1 MKKTKLWWASIL
13 MMVALLFVGCDFGSG
28 GSDEEDNTEETG
40 IEKGENGE
48 SILSSKKSDKLS
60 FSSGGFSAL
69 ALVDENDAGRSVRS
83 ARGARA
89 ADATSDALIVKI
101 LEDGSMQ
108 SFLSVP
114 ENVTLSKICYIAKSP
129 LADAKEIYIVF
140 QNETWWGEDVY
151 NEDGSWKEWK
161 QYSIG
166 QLICVKE
173 DGSFIDILEKEDG
186 THKWLYN
193 ASRDS
198 VYFDNYGNVYYLVN
212 EGSGNDY
219 TNMIYKFNPR
229 NGTNVQLTSP
239 VPNTYY
245 DKMMISKDG
254 QWIFAKGGR
263 WAQNSSSQF
272 LRAIPVATPDFPI
285 NIFYESNNSNW
296 INDWYYDDD
305 ANAIYYIQNSTLY
318 RIAQKDGTFDKA
330 NKEELFSSDNG
341 GYSNFWSDALLSWSS
356 SSVTTWTG
364 YSSAGNNIRDEDDEN
379 YENGSN
385 YYFRDP
391 SDIEKIQPEVILNYL
406 YAQAYSSFD
415 TYTHYDKNG
424 QPYCKITWDQ
434 WKEDFKDHKYE
445 IRFDKFAEVEGY
457 ETLASL
463 TEGKSDLELIKA
475 IIANNLEGLLYSL
488 LSESGRYN
496 STKYFPSWY
505 DYNFFADI
513 LYEKGTDKNISEELF
528 YRNTHDGIA
537 KFSDM
542 GLSVWNVFTTEYAS
556 GYTWKESLTE
566 IKTTTTSSGATK
578 KSVVKADEVL
588 KVLAQYCNKDKIDF
602 SLECFKDDAK
612 YSILY
617 TELKN
622 EEAVEFLD
630 NPVRLKKLSDYF
642 CDDNNRDDRNGY
654 GKFLLNTC
662 FVKDS
667 DYKTPAYTWRKSDN
681 ETIWWGNV
689 NSLTPSYGKS
699 LYGVYNNYSSNGK
712 GCGLIK
718 IIDEDGN
725 KDGQYISALNDYKL
739 SDLQTAESGFY
750 FRSALL
756 DSEGEE
762 TGQHQVMFY
771 NAESE
776 ALENLFEKVANN
788 KELEVVS
795 FSVGGDYVYYC
806 AARGITVMNGKIN
819 IRTKEAQLLSAD
831 RKLSQI
837 ISIK

>member
-186 THKWLYN
+186 NHKWLYN

-212 EGSGNDY
+212 EGNGSDY

-263 WAQNSSSQF
+263 WAQNSSTQF

-296 INDWYYDDD
+296 ISDWYYDDD

-341 GYSNFWSDALLSWSS
+341 GYSNFWSDALLTWDSS
-356 SSVTTWTG
+356 ENVTWRGCNDYDSVR
-364 YSSAGNNIRDEDDEN
+364 NIVDDEDDEN
-379 YENGSN
+379 YEENRI
-385 YYFRDP
+385 YYFRNPD
-391 SDIEKIQPEVILNYL
+391 SAEHEVQPEEIVAYL
-406 YAQAYSSFD
+406 YAAAYSSFP
-415 TYTHYDKNG
+415 YTSDVWNSETQKYENQAWTNWKND
-424 QPYCKITWDQ
+424 YKN
-434 WKEDFKDHKYE
+434 HKYE
-445 IRFDKFAEVEGY
+445 IRFDKFADVEGF
-457 ETLASL
+457 EVLASA
-463 TEGKSDLELIKA
+463 TKGKADEEAIKA
-475 IIANNLEGLLYSL
+475 IMNNGLEGLLRDLFNSDW
-488 LSESGRYN
+488 YN
-496 STKYFPSWY
+496 DDEFFRDFYTH
-505 DYNFFADI
+505 NFFADI
-513 LYEKGTDKNISEELF
+513 LYEKETGEPISTDLF
-528 YRNTHDGIA
+528 RMTKRGSTS
-537 KFSDM
+537 KFSTK
-542 GLSVWNVFTTEYAS
+542 GLYSDRLFQTNYS
-556 GYTWKESLTE
+556 NGRTWKKELVE
-566 IKTTTTSSGATK
+566 LKTVGETTK
-578 KSVVKADEVL
+578 KAVVASEVL
-588 KVLAQYCNKDKIDF
+588 KVLAEYCNKKEIDF
-602 SLECFKDDAK
+602 SLECFKDDKK
-612 YSILY
+612 YSLLY
-617 TELKN
+617 SELKN

-630 NPVRLKKLSDYF
+630 NSVRLKKLDEYFSDN
-642 CDDNNRDDRNGY
+642 DNYDERNGY

-718 IIDEDGN
+718 IIDEEGN

-776 ALENLFEKVANN
+776 ALENLFERVANN